1 MLVVVNDNIIL
12 VGTAHVSAKS
22 VAEVREAIR
31 KYRPDIVAV
40 ELDKN
45 RFIVLTKKRKWEETS
60 LLDVL
65 KQGKG
70 FLMLAQIFLAMFQ
83 RRLGSEYGVEPGA
96 EMVAAIKEAKKF
108 GVEVALVDR
117 DITVTFKR
125 AWRSMTFR
133 EKLRL
138 FWYSIK
144 ALVGYDRLMEEE
156 ELELELEKKGK
167 AGTEPEKLKLK
178 EKGEK
183 LDLEKL
189 MDEDV
194 ISMLMEELKSFV
206 PNAANALIDERNQ
219 YIAKRILDETAK
231 PPKPRKLRVLKR
243 PKPPKDGLIRAKK
256 RTKSRVLA
264 VVGAGHVK
272 GVREN
277 IEHPDKIP
285 PLETLDEMPKKR
297 ISKLKLIGYL
307 IPAFFIAVLIWILH
321 TGEYQK
327 FYDIFLWWILIN
339 GICSAIGALIAKG
352 HPLTIATAFA
362 AAPFTSLNPAVGA
375 GWVAGYV
382 QAKISTP
389 TVKDLSLLSEI
400 ETLKEFFNNKAI
412 RVLMVAALANVGSSI
427 GTFIALGK
435 IGEILSGMV

>member
-1 MLVVVNDNIIL
+1 MQVVVNDNIIL
-12 VGTAHVSAKS
+12 VGTAHISEKS

-45 RFIVLTKKRKWEETS
+45 RYNVLTKKRKWEETS
-60 LLDVL
+60 ILEVL

-96 EMVAAIKEAKKF
+96 EMVAAIKEAKKY

-144 ALVGYDRLMEEE
+144 ALVGYDRLMEDE
-156 ELELELEKKGK
+156 ELELKLESKGK
-167 AGTEPEKLKLK
+167 TGTEPETLKLK

-183 LDLEKL
+183 LDLDKL

-206 PNAANALIDERNQ
+206 PNAANALIDERNE
-219 YIAKRILDETAK
+219 YIAQKILDETAK
-231 PPKPRKLRVLKR
+231 PPKLRKLRTLKH
-243 PKPPKDGLIRAKK
+243 PKPQLAEAHRPAK
-256 RTKSRVLA
+256 RTRSRVLA

-272 GVREN
+272 GLREN
-277 IEHPDKIP
+277 IEHPETIP
-285 PLETLDEMPKKR
+285 PLETLDELPKKR
-297 ISKLKLIGYL
+297 ISKLKLIGLL
-307 IPAFFIAVLIWILH
+307 IPLLFIGILIWILY

-327 FYDIFLWWILIN
+327 FIDIMLWWFLIN
-339 GICSAIGALIAKG
+339 GICSAIGTIIAKG
-352 HPLTIATAFA
+352 HPVTIGTAFV
-362 AAPFTSLNPAVGA
+362 AAPFTSLNPMIGA

-382 QAKISTP
+382 QAIISTP
-389 TVKDLSLLSEI
+389 TVKDLKALSTI
-400 ETLKEFFNNKAI
+400 EELKEFFNNPAI
-412 RVLMVAALANVGSSI
+412 RVLMVAALANLGSSI
-427 GTFIALGK
+427 GTFIALPIIVN
-435 IGEILSGMV
+435 IGLA